1 MIDMPFIQTTQTS
14 TAGVVKVAMTDY
26 SSLSNVGDSPSIA
39 NKFARTVSVGG
50 QTSVTNRVGW

>member
-1 MIDMPFIQTTQTS
+1 MPFIQTTQTS